1 VLGFHGDSDAV
12 ASRQTNSSGVDF
24 KAEMSRFFSNK
35 AVRLLLTVS
44 VSIWMAGGC
53 LFGCTTGAMG
63 AEPADEAAVVAGASC
78 HAMPSHDCCDTTK
91 PKKQTTSNL
100 KLLEGV
106 ASFIPA
112 PRGMMK
118 DCPLGVNATA
128 ATTKGGIY
136 LPEPA
141 RGPVAALPAF
151 EKPPLQTEYPQVVP
165 FLHNRGSTHLQCCVF
180 LI

>member
-1 VLGFHGDSDAV
+1 MRLFL
-12 ASRQTNSSGVDF
+12 
-24 KAEMSRFFSNK
+24 SNK
-35 AVRLLLTVS
+35 AVRLLLSVS

-53 LFGCTTGAMG
+53 LFGCSSGARG
-63 AEPADEAAVVAGASC
+63 AEPTDETTVEAGTSC
-78 HAMPSHDCCDTTK
+78 HAMPSHGCCDAAQPNKTNR
-91 PKKQTTSNL
+91 SSL

-106 ASFIPA
+106 TSFVPA

-128 ATTKGGIY
+128 ATSKSSTY

-141 RGPVAALPAF
+141 RGPVAALPSF
-151 EKPPLQTEYPQVVP
+151 EKQPFQTENPHVVP
-165 FLHNRGSTHLQCCVF
+165 FLHNRGSTHIQCCVF

>member
-1 VLGFHGDSDAV
+1 
-12 ASRQTNSSGVDF
+12 
-24 KAEMSRFFSNK
+24 MSLFFSNK
-35 AVRLLLTVS
+35 AVRLLLSVS

-53 LFGCTTGAMG
+53 LFGCATGAMA
-63 AEPADEAAVVAGASC
+63 AESADETTVEAGASC
-78 HAMPSHDCCDTTK
+78 HAMPSHECCDQTKSKSQSNSKPK
-91 PKKQTTSNL
+91 PKKQSTSNL

-106 ASFIPA
+106 TSFIPA

-128 ATTKGGIY
+128 ATSKSSTY

-141 RGPVAALPAF
+141 RGTVATLPAF
-151 EKPPLQTEYPQVVP
+151 EKQPLITEYHQVVP

>member
-1 VLGFHGDSDAV
+1 
-12 ASRQTNSSGVDF
+12 
-24 KAEMSRFFSNK
+24 MSLFFSNK
-35 AVRLLLTVS
+35 AVRLLLSVS

-53 LFGCTTGAMG
+53 LFGCATGAMG
-63 AEPADEAAVVAGASC
+63 AESADETTVEAGANC
-78 HAMPSHDCCDTTK
+78 HAMPSHDCCYQTK
-91 PKKQTTSNL
+91 SKTESKSKKQSTDNL

-106 ASFIPA
+106 TSFIPA

-128 ATTKGGIY
+128 ATSKSRTY

-141 RGPVAALPAF
+141 RGTVATLPAF
-151 EKPPLQTEYPQVVP
+151 EKQPLITEYHQVVP
-165 FLHNRGSTHLQCCVF
+165 FLHNRGSTHLPCCVF